1 MSDCL
6 GRPVFVIFRTFNTVF
21 ILIILFPISFLS
33 VAGEWVHELDPY
45 YSNVA
50 YFKNIGD
57 AEVPKLGKRTEL
69 EMYKDLLAR
78 AYRPQ
83 FFLIE
88 ASINP
93 LPVLGVILKNNG
105 GDESIYDNM
114 PVSQDLNLVEA
125 ITTGFEEPY
134 AVSFFLGNRVEYQS
148 VGDDTA
154 EADEANDSQG
164 FIGYLWSYGHLHI
177 RDNELVQD
185 RWGEFEWKI
194 KGEQVFSDRDLSW
207 SFRFGLKVHDN
218 PLVTDEFY
226 VGIRRERHQF
236 NGSILSWVQNGGI
249 EFTHRVDL
257 ETGAAIGQQLILDKK
272 IPWAKKGWVFS
283 IGVGLVRNTN
293 RKYKGKLKLP
303 TETTFVVR
311 PSVAF

>member
-1 MSDCL
+1 MIACL
-6 GRPVFVIFRTFNTVF
+6 DNLAACGRATRNRLYIPICFLFTFSLNQTG
-21 ILIILFPISFLS
+21 
-33 VAGEWVHELDPY
+33 VAGEWVYEVDPY

-50 YFKNIGD
+50 YFQSIGD
-57 AEVPKLGKRTEL
+57 VDVPRLGKRTEL
-69 EMYKDLLAR
+69 EMYQDLLAR

-93 LPVLGVILKNNG
+93 LPILGVALKDDG

-114 PVSQDLNLVEA
+114 PISQNLNLVEA
-125 ITTGFEEPY
+125 VTTGFEEPY

-148 VGDDTA
+148 AG
-154 EADEANDSQG
+154 EESNDSHG

-177 RDNELVQD
+177 RENQLVQD

-207 SFRFGLKVHDN
+207 SFRFGFKIHDN
-218 PLVTDEFY
+218 PLITDEFY

-236 NGSILSWVQNGGI
+236 NGDVFSWVQNGGI
-249 EFTHRVDL
+249 EFTYRVDRDS
-257 ETGAAIGQQLILDKK
+257 GKAIGQQLILDKK
-272 IPWAKKGWVFS
+272 IPWARRGWVFS
-283 IGVGLVRNTN
+283 LGVGLVRNT
-293 RKYKGKLKLP
+293 RLKYKGELQLP
-303 TETTFVVR
+303 SETTFVVR
-311 PSVAF
+311 PSLEF